1 MSRLCFLVPSLES
14 AHGVVDDLRRAG
26 IADSNLY
33 VVAKEG
39 SPLGDLP
46 DAGLIAKSD
55 FYPQLERGLA
65 MGGAI
70 GLIGGLVALRVLGVV
85 IGGGAV
91 LLFGLIGAGFS
102 GLLSAIAGAA
112 FPNSRLAE
120 FEQAVEGGHVLIMV
134 DAAAERVPELE
145 RVVRER
151 HPELEIERLESRAP
165 ILPT

>member
-1 MSRLCFLVPSLES
+1 MSRLCFLVPNLES
-14 AHGVVDDLRRAG
+14 AHGVVGDLRSAG

-33 VVAKEG
+33 VIAREG

-46 DAGLIAKSD
+46 DAGMIAKSD

-70 GLIGGLVALRVLGVV
+70 GVIGGLIALRVLGAV

-102 GLLSAIAGAA
+102 GLLSAIAGSS

-120 FEQAVEGGHVLIMV
+120 FEQAVEAGHVLIMV
-134 DAAAERVPELE
+134 DAAPERVPALE
-145 RVVRER
+145 RVVRQR
-151 HPELEIERLESRAP
+151 HPELEIEHLESRAP
-165 ILPT
+165 ILPK